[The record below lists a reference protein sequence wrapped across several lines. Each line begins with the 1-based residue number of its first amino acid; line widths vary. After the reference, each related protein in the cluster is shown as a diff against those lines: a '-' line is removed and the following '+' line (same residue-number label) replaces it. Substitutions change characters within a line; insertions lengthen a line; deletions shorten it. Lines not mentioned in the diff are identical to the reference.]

1 MKVLS
6 LVTNRYSP
14 FYLGQIKIL
23 ENLGVNIKNV
33 YPFKQGEN
41 SVSNFGS
48 RTIFDYL
55 PLYFNI
61 IKESSKKYDLVHA
74 NYGLTAPFA
83 LAQPHRPLV
92 LTLWGSDLRLFL
104 NNRKWNWLCKN
115 LIELEGF
122 DEIMV
127 RSEEMRINLKRE
139 FGLDAHI
146 VPSGVDLDK
155 FKPMEKEKAKNEV
168 GWKQDVKHILFPYP
182 PSRDVK
188 NYSLAEEVVEEVKSR
203 TNEKVELK
211 VVYGVPHKKI
221 LVYYNASDVLLLTS
235 KSEGSPNTVKE
246 AMACNV
252 PVVSTDVGDVE
263 LLLDGVKHSKVC
275 DDKKKLVKGVLDA
288 IDKNARSNGR
298 ERIKELGISLE
309 DMGKKIFNIYNK
321 ALESYK

>member
-1 MKVLS
+1 MKVFK
-6 LVTNRYSP
+6 LVTSERP
-14 FYLGQIKIL
+14 FFIEQEKIL
-23 ENLGVNIKNV
+23 DRLVVESTIVKVPNERPRSVLDYISFYHRVLKNT
-33 YPFKQGEN
+33 
-41 SVSNFGS
+41 
-48 RTIFDYL
+48 RMH
-55 PLYFNI
+55 
-61 IKESSKKYDLVHA
+61 YDLVHA

-182 PSRDVK
+182 HSRDVK
-188 NYSLAEEVVEEVKSR
+188 NYPLAEEVVEEVKSR

-263 LLLDGVKHSKVC
+263 LLLDDVEFSKVC
-275 DDKKKLVKGVLDA
+275 DGKEELVDELLDV
-288 IDKNARSNGR
+288 IDCDSWSNGR
-298 ERIKELGISLE
+298 KRIKELEISLE
-309 DMGKKIFNIYNK
+309 DMGKKIVEIYEG
-321 ALESYK
+321 ALR